1 MRKTASVDVL
11 ADGRRQQNQ
20 LKECGLC
27 EVGATEEPSTSVKRN
42 IHMCQVASQNMHGGV
57 GEGACFV
64 LLFLCG
70 LFEGTYRACRF
81 EDLKSADASSRG
93 RFSYSKIAIKQL
105 QRSTE
110 KYQRGH
116 YIRSNEAINAQS
128 NSAFDLC
135 QCLRPTSTS
144 FHIPLELR

>member
-1 MRKTASVDVL
+1 MYLPTDGDYKINSKNAGFAKLGQQRSLVPRLNGAFTCAKSHHRTCMGESVRVP
-11 ADGRRQQNQ
+11 A
-20 LKECGLC
+20 LC
-27 EVGATEEPSTSVKRN
+27 S
-42 IHMCQVASQNMHGGV
+42 
-57 GEGACFV
+57 F
-64 LLFLCG
+64 FFFG

-144 FHIPLELR
+144 FHIPFELR

>member
-27 EVGATEEPSTSVKRN
+27 EVGATEEPSTSVKRS

-64 LLFLCG
+64 LLFFFLAYLKELTVLAG
-70 LFEGTYRACRF
+70 SRA
-81 EDLKSADASSRG
+81 
-93 RFSYSKIAIKQL
+93 
-105 QRSTE
+105 
-110 KYQRGH
+110 
-116 YIRSNEAINAQS
+116 
-128 NSAFDLC
+128 
-135 QCLRPTSTS
+135 
-144 FHIPLELR
+144 